1 MSYARNSHPSAL
13 LTVDVGRYDE
23 VHPSEQSDRV
33 VAREIAN
40 AITRNSTDYITW
52 IL

>member
-1 MSYARNSHPSAL
+1 MSHTPNIRSSAL
-13 LTVDVGRYDE
+13 FTIIIGRYDE

-40 AITRNSTDYITW
+40 AITRDSMDYITW